1 MEAQEI
7 EKQVLSMSQW
17 MTEISK
23 EIQNR
28 LDADVLA
35 GDVPEEHEV
44 SDISDTV
51 SRSRSNYEVRGH
63 MYIICDCSISLEPL
77 VLF

>member
-44 SDISDTV
+44 SYRETSSQWMTEISKEIQNRLDA
-51 SRSRSNYEVRGH
+51 
-63 MYIICDCSISLEPL
+63 D
-77 VLF
+77 VLAGDVPEEHK

>member
-1 MEAQEI
+1 MFLPIQGKEKIKQLEESINEAQEI

-44 SDISDTV
+44 SSHNFACCTDK
-51 SRSRSNYEVRGH
+51 
-63 MYIICDCSISLEPL
+63 
-77 VLF
+77 

>member
-44 SDISDTV
+44 SDCQLNQYFKEYRID
-51 SRSRSNYEVRGH
+51 
-63 MYIICDCSISLEPL
+63 
-77 VLF
+77 

>member
-1 MEAQEI
+1 
-7 EKQVLSMSQW
+7 MSQW
-17 MTEISK
+17 MTEVSK

-44 SDISDTV
+44 GSFSAC
-51 SRSRSNYEVRGH
+51 R
-63 MYIICDCSISLEPL
+63 L
-77 VLF
+77 VARVKAI